1 MNQLRAMLQG
11 KKTYLTAAVIGGLL
25 LAQWKGWVKIPP
37 EIYAALAAAGL
48 AFLRA
53 GVKTEIGNLGEA
65 PSPNP
70 QAPKYRAVGISSEDL
85 ERIEFLRHLDAAPVE
100 VTDWEA
106 QFIESFLTAERP
118 LTAKQ
123 REAVDEMRSRY
134 QV

>member
-1 MNQLRAMLQG
+1 MNQ
-11 KKTYLTAAVIGGLL
+11 
-25 LAQWKGWVKIPP
+25 
-37 EIYAALAAAGL
+37 
-48 AFLRA
+48 
-53 GVKTEIGNLGEA
+53 A
-65 PSPNP
+65 PSPKL
-70 QAPKYRAVGISSEDL
+70 QAPSERPIGISAEDL

>member
-53 GVKTEIGNLGEA
+53 GVKTEVGALGED
-65 PSPNP
+65 PSTKS
-70 QAPKYRAVGISSEDL
+70 QAPENSQTPTK
-85 ERIEFLRHLDAAPVE
+85 
-100 VTDWEA
+100 
-106 QFIESFLTAERP
+106 
-118 LTAKQ
+118 
-123 REAVDEMRSRY
+123 
-134 QV
+134 